1 MSKYIEWQTNSIIN
15 YVQII
20 CAHTPK
26 KKKKRMNTKEYS
38 REMVD
43 KLDEKKNIQIKTII
57 YLFRCLKHSFIFQ
70 NLTYNTIQQLR
81 EKER

>member
-1 MSKYIEWQTNSIIN
+1 MADQFN
-15 YVQII
+15 YKL
-20 CAHTPK
+20 CSDYLRAHTK

-43 KLDEKKNIQIKTII
+43 KLDEKKNIQIKTIV

-70 NLTYNTIQQLR
+70 NLTYNNTIQQLR